1 MQEGRAAFR
10 DLLGRVEALLRF
22 NGEEAR
28 LPELQKFW
36 KAVDNPSSL
45 IALAAFE
52 KLIRL
57 AHGHGS
63 DAELLPFHE
72 TAIVWSRKVRAVS
85 LRP

>member
-57 AHGHGS
+57 AHTYGS